1 MSEEQPKQSF
11 KPIKPEVFWKQ
22 FVAPLLEKK
31 IHIVFGPYIFQVCY
45 ENPGQRRI
53 SLEVIG
59 IAGPDPP
66 EGVTTMVKEFM
77 FASGERVPF
86 SEAQDIIRKKWPQK
100 HEVGRN
106 PDNVTLGVQDG
117 VVGSKASFKKPGGVK

>member
-22 FVAPLLEKK
+22 FVSPLLEKK
-31 IHIVFGPYIFQVCY
+31 IHVVFGPYLFQVVW
-45 ENPGQRRI
+45 ENPGQKRI

-59 IAGPDPP
+59 VAGPDVP
-66 EGVTTMVKEFM
+66 EEVKGVVKEFM
-77 FASGERVPF
+77 FADGTRVPF
-86 SEAQDIIRKKWPQK
+86 TEAQETIRKKWPQT

-106 PDNVTLGVQDG
+106 PDNVTLGVQSG
-117 VVGSKASFKKPGGVK
+117 VVGSKASFKGPKRD